1 MSSSAASM
9 RYNSSSFYV
18 TGVNQ
23 GGLMSEQPNEEVT
36 EEVVLP
42 NPYDDETI
50 VTQDEEAETEE
61 EAK

>member
-1 MSSSAASM
+1 M

-18 TGVNQ
+18 TGINQ
-23 GGLMSEQPNEEVT
+23 GGLMSEQLN
-36 EEVVLP
+36 EEVVLQ

>member
-50 VTQDEEAETEE
+50 VTQDEEAEE

>member
-18 TGVNQ
+18 TGINQ

-50 VTQDEEAETEE
+50 VTQDEEAEE

>member
-18 TGVNQ
+18 TGINQ

-50 VTQDEEAETEE
+50 VTQDEEAEEE
-61 EAK
+61 EK

>member
-1 MSSSAASM
+1 M

-18 TGVNQ
+18 TGINQ
-23 GGLMSEQPNEEVT
+23 GGLMSEQLNEEVT

-50 VTQDEEAETEE
+50 VTQDEEAEE